1 MYFPLQFQTKD
12 LTGVGQ
18 RVLGALGNWMR
29 TTTCEVASLM
39 PGLVKSH
46 YLWILALCFSCCKEK
61 NLKCVGGSAIN

>member
-29 TTTCEVASLM
+29 TTTREVASLT
-39 PGLVKSH
+39 PELVKSH
-46 YLWILALCFSCCKEK
+46 SLWILALCFSCCNEK
-61 NLKCVGGSAIN
+61 NLKWGGGFCH